1 MNFIFCVKSVILGK
15 INSNIVLLEAFL
27 PDAIDKAILNL
38 LQQDATLSVQTIA
51 DKVNLTT
58 SPCWRRIQ
66 SLEDQGYIRR
76 RVALLNRQPLALGV
90 DVFVFIRT
98 REHNDTWLTDFTEA
112 VLAMP
117 EVMEAYR
124 MSGDVDYL
132 LRVVVGDIAAY
143 DRFYKRL
150 VSRVKLADV
159 SSSFAMEQLKYTTA
173 LPL

>member
-1 MNFIFCVKSVILGK
+1 M
-15 INSNIVLLEAFL
+15 

-38 LQQDATLSVQTIA
+38 LQQDATLSVQAIA

-66 SLEDQGYIRR
+66 ALEDQGYIRR

-98 REHNDTWLTDFTEA
+98 REHNDAWLTDFTEA
-112 VLAMP
+112 VQAMP

>member
-1 MNFIFCVKSVILGK
+1 M
-15 INSNIVLLEAFL
+15 

-38 LQQDATLSVQTIA
+38 LQQDATLSVQAIA
-51 DKVNLTT
+51 EKVNLTT

-66 SLEDQGYIRR
+66 ALENQGYIRR

-98 REHNDTWLTDFTEA
+98 REHNDVWLTDFTAA
-112 VLAMP
+112 VQDMP